1 MGYIYQNGL
10 DKLAFQHDMVYEHFK
25 DLNRRTFPDK
35 VLPDKTFNIAK
46 DRKHD
51 GYQRA
56 LASIVY
62 KFLDKKSSGRGI
74 QNESISNKELRKELH
89 KPIIR
94 KINKLKVHL
103 PFIDNI

>member
-1 MGYIYQNGL
+1 
-10 DKLAFQHDMVYEHFK
+10 MVYGHFK

-35 VLPDKTFNIAK
+35 VLPYKTFNIAK
-46 DRKHD
+46 DQKHD

-56 LASIVY
+56 LALIVY
-62 KFLDKKSSGRGI
+62 KFLDKKSSGGGI
-74 QNESISNKELRKELH
+74 KNENISNKELRKELH